1 MKRNINN
8 PSSQQYNFENFT
20 SLSCDMITKL
30 VNRTCFMELFKNL
43 TSQADTSNQTG
54 VFLLINVDEFRSI
67 NDIYGHSVGDE
78 LLHRLAVLI
87 QDTVINFDLIKY
99 YTSSASIVGYLGSDE
114 FGVFL
119 PERNKEEGIRLAE
132 EIRQKIEKTHFAGIP
147 ISSTVSI
154 GIGIYPEH
162 GSSTSELLT
171 KTDAALYRAKEKKGN
186 CCHLYLSEDRVLE
199 QMHSRLEWKDRIK
212 NALEEDRISPW
223 FQPILSLKDN
233 QIHHYEAL
241 ARMEDENGEILLPTT
256 FIFMAERFNL
266 VDSIDRVITK
276 KTMEFQA
283 KLSKEGSDLTF
294 GMNLSGKDLESRELL
309 SYLQSALAST
319 GADPS
324 RLIFEI
330 TETAAVYNLDAAI
343 KFIRELQS
351 LGCRFSLDDFGVG
364 FTSFIYLREMKV
376 DFIKIDG
383 SFIKQLHENSYD
395 QLFVKAMVD
404 VAKGMGIKTIAEFVE
419 TEETMKILKNLDVDY
434 IQGFLIGKA
443 EPQIQQPAIKIR

>member
-43 TSQADTSNQTG
+43 TSQAGTSNQTS
-54 VFLLINVDEFRSI
+54 VLLLINVDEFRSI

-99 YTSSASIVGYLGSDE
+99 YTSSASIIGYLGSDE

-119 PERNKEEGIRLAE
+119 PERDKEEGIRLAE
-132 EIRQKIEKTHFAGIP
+132 EVRQKIEKTHFAGIP

-233 QIHHYEAL
+233 QIHHY
-241 ARMEDENGEILLPTT
+241 
-256 FIFMAERFNL
+256 
-266 VDSIDRVITK
+266 
-276 KTMEFQA
+276 
-283 KLSKEGSDLTF
+283 
-294 GMNLSGKDLESRELL
+294 
-309 SYLQSALAST
+309 
-319 GADPS
+319 
-324 RLIFEI
+324 
-330 TETAAVYNLDAAI
+330 
-343 KFIRELQS
+343 
-351 LGCRFSLDDFGVG
+351 
-364 FTSFIYLREMKV
+364 
-376 DFIKIDG
+376 
-383 SFIKQLHENSYD
+383 
-395 QLFVKAMVD
+395 
-404 VAKGMGIKTIAEFVE
+404 
-419 TEETMKILKNLDVDY
+419 
-434 IQGFLIGKA
+434 
-443 EPQIQQPAIKIR
+443 